1 MPTFTYRAVGSDGKA
16 VEGTLTAENQQTVLR
31 MLDEESLFPVSV
43 REGGVASR
51 RMLGTGRKRVKLRHV
66 IAFYNQMAD
75 LLRAG
80 VPMLRTLDTLG
91 RLTNN
96 SVLAEVIKEVRED
109 VAGGT
114 TLAESMARHPN
125 AFNPLHAAM
134 IKAGE
139 SGGFLEDVL
148 QRLATFSERQDEL
161 RSKLLGSLIYPC
173 VLVFAGGSIVTFLM
187 AFVVPKFR
195 DFLREEHFNIMTK
208 IVFGTSD
215 FLQVYYPLVAA
226 AMAAVVLALWGV
238 RQTAQGR
245 LALAK
250 FQLKAPAYGEIY
262 TMVSVCRFCRI
273 LGTLL
278 HNGVPILQALKIS
291 KDSAGNVILAD
302 EIEKAGESVK
312 KGESLSRPLGSSGL
326 FPLDILAM
334 MTVAEE
340 SNTLDTML
348 VEVADSNEART
359 SRKIDLAVRLVEPIL
374 LVFMA
379 VLVLCIAL
387 ALLLPILT
395 MSSMALTV

>member
-16 VEGTLTAENQQTVLR
+16 VQGTLTAENQQTVLR

-43 REGGVASR
+43 HEGGVASR
-51 RMLGTGRKRVKLRHV
+51 RVIGTGRKRVKLRQV

-96 SVLAEVIKEVRED
+96 SVLAEIIKEVREG

-125 AFNPLHAAM
+125 AFNPLHTSM

-187 AFVVPKFR
+187 VFVVPKFR
-195 DFLREEHFNIMTK
+195 SFLREEHFNFLTR
-208 IVFGTSD
+208 IVFNTSD
-215 FLQVYYPLVAA
+215 FLQAYYPLVL
-226 AMAAVVLALWGV
+226 AAVVAVVLVLWGI

-245 LALAK
+245 LAWAK
-250 FQLKAPAYGEIY
+250 FQLKAPAYGEIH

-278 HNGVPILQALKIS
+278 HNGVPILQALKIA
-291 KDSAGNVILAD
+291 KDSAGNVILAK
-302 EIEKAGESVK
+302 EIEQAGDSIK
-312 KGESLSRPLGSSGL
+312 KGESLSKPLGASGL

-334 MTVAEE
+334 MSVAEE

-379 VLVLCIAL
+379 GVVLCIAL

-395 MSSMALTV
+395 MSSMGLNL